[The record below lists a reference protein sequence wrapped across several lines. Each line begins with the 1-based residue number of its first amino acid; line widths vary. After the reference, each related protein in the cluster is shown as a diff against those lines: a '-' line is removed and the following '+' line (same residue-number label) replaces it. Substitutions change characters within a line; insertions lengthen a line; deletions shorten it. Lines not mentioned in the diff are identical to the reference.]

1 MVEQDFEDHVL
12 LSTGKILNVSNK
24 SKQPDSTL
32 EDSDKVVVER
42 VRNVWGSSS
51 GAGSDFLDNYR
62 KQRAVEMLRLE
73 EMDKKWREDMEN
85 KLFHSQRMHRI
96 KKESDKALKR
106 KIKRDRKRKK
116 TSFLKTLN
124 TPEDPYTLNLDQ
136 SDHVEKDST
145 VANIENDTSDN
156 DNQDSSA
163 SLSHFPNVY
172 SHTDGAVKPAN
183 KPSNFVILDH
193 SLNDI

>member
-24 SKQPDSTL
+24 LQQTDSTMN
-32 EDSDKVVVER
+32 DSDQVVVER

-85 KLFHSQRMHRI
+85 KLFHSQRIHRI
-96 KKESDKALKR
+96 KKESEKALKR
-106 KIKRDRKRKK
+106 KIKRDRKKK
-116 TSFLKTLN
+116 KASFSKKCN
-124 TPEDPYTLNLDQ
+124 TPEDAYTINSDQLDAVDED
-136 SDHVEKDST
+136 STIANVEK
-145 VANIENDTSDN
+145 VKSDN
-156 DNQDSSA
+156 DNQDLSA
-163 SLSHFPNVY
+163 SFSHFPDDY
-172 SHTDGAVKPAN
+172 SNIDGTVKPPN
-183 KPSNFVILDH
+183 KASSFIILDH